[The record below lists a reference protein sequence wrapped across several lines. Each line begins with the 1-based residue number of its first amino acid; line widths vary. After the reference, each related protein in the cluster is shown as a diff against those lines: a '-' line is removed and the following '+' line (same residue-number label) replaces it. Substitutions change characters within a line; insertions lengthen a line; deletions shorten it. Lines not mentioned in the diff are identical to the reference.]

1 MGRVLAALG
10 IALLFGLNL
19 ALPYTSLGRRG
30 TDPQLRFDIP
40 GARGELG
47 RALPALTLLDLQGT
61 PVRLS
66 DFRGQRVLL
75 TFERSIDW

>member
-10 IALLFGLNL
+10 IVLLFGLNL
-19 ALPYTSLGRRG
+19 ALPHTSLGRRG
-30 TDPQLRFDIP
+30 TNTQLRFDIP
-40 GARGELG
+40 GAHGELG
-47 RALPALTLLDLQGT
+47 RALPALTLLDLHGN